1 MGLDWCVS
9 VYENRD
15 EWSKDKGD
23 YKNEKL
29 KVKLNKMRDELIKE
43 HKITLYYR
51 GKIVAH
57 LLRDLETEDEDASN
71 LCYGEDVFDN
81 DGEERGPFLTDYQIE
96 NIIESLEFIKTNNK
110 YMKQIIDKK
119 NSFETKEEI
128 IDECDDAIN
137 FLEKVRDYDGD
148 YFVNIWCWY

>member
-1 MGLDWCVS
+1 MGLDWCVI

-15 EWSKDKGD
+15 EWSNDKG
-23 YKNEKL
+23 KINEKL
-29 KVKLNKMRDELIKE
+29 KEKHDKMKNELIEE
-43 HKITLYYR
+43 HEISLYYR

-57 LLRDLETEDEDASN
+57 FLEDLEIEDEDAYI
-71 LCYGEDVFDN
+71 LCYGEEAFDN
-81 DGEERGPFLTDYQIE
+81 DNEERGPFLTDYQIE
-96 NIIESLEFIKTNNK
+96 AIIEGLKFVKTNDK
-110 YMKQIIDKK
+110 YMKKIIDKED
-119 NSFETKEEI
+119 SFFETEQI